1 MRGPMSTVLSASIE
15 MKDPEK
21 FKEYSPK
28 AIASMEPY
36 GGKLILRAKIE
47 KVIHGPVP
55 HQAIALFEFPDLSLI
70 HI

>member
-1 MRGPMSTVLSASIE
+1 MSTVLSATVE

-36 GGKLILRAKIE
+36 GGKLILRAKVE
-47 KVIHGPVP
+47 KRNSWPNTPSSYCI
-55 HQAIALFEFPDLSLI
+55 I
-70 HI
+70 